1 MSPVSCEGGF
11 LGLFGA
17 LLRSGF
23 GALLLA
29 AVLGELPA
37 FGFQEV
43 LGMLL
48 AIFGFPIV
56 TAQLAFD
63 DNLLALL
70 SQRSEALAG
79 LTPHSHVDES
89 SDLLAFTI
97 AVVEEL
103 IVCNSDGCNRS
114 TCISFSQGWVSDQ
127 VTADDDAIDVHS
139 NM

>member
-1 MSPVSCEGGF
+1 MNKFCRWIVCGGFVNAPPGSGEGIYPVSFEGGF

-56 TAQLAFD
+56 TAQLALD

-79 LTPHSHVDES
+79 TYPTQRCLR
-89 SDLLAFTI
+89 
-97 AVVEEL
+97 
-103 IVCNSDGCNRS
+103 NY
-114 TCISFSQGWVSDQ
+114 
-127 VTADDDAIDVHS
+127 
-139 NM
+139 